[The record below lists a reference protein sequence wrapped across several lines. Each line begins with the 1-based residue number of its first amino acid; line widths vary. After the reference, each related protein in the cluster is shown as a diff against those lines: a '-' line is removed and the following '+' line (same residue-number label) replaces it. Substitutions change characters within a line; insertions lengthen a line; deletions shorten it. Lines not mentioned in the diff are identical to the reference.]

1 MLGISSIMRLV
12 LLPQMYSKQATDMSV
27 LPSIVLYLI
36 PTIVSAALAI
46 NGWRRQTPEAR
57 PFSYLMA
64 AIAIWSLLHTLSVA
78 NPTLE
83 GTLFWAQVQYV
94 GIVAVGP
101 CWLWFAATYARRWER
116 ISIPARALLIVPP
129 LLALAAVLTNGW
141 HHWWWTTVQRDPAR
155 PLVGL
160 AVTRGLPFWVH
171 TVYTYSCV
179 LLGFGLFIH
188 AMLGS
193 RLLYR
198 NQARFVIIGALF
210 PVAGN
215 LAHLMGFQ
223 IRAVDDPTPFLFVA
237 SGLFMFLAMRQY
249 RLLDLTPIAQREIFE
264 ELPDGM
270 LVIDQ
275 RGVLAAINPVAAH
288 LLEIRAAEWLG
299 RPAREL
305 TDHSALGAAL
315 GSLLEPTAGA
325 ATRTAAY
332 SGKHGPR
339 VVEAR
344 HRPIR
349 GKQARA
355 GARLVLLRDMTE
367 RASMERRLDRR
378 LTELTLLNQIAS
390 AANAAAQTDDLL
402 RTISGEIVK
411 TVAWDRIVIGVLQ
424 PDRATLRI
432 AIDESPHQIA
442 TYEGAY
448 VTTPQFALIFD
459 MIQAGKTRI
468 LNSSDPALAGTRM
481 AETMQELKLATML
494 VVPLYQRKQAL
505 GALAVGY
512 TSAQTIAAEDMHLY
526 ETVGK
531 LISDAITRARL
542 YDAANEA
549 SALKSA
555 FLATVSHELRTP
567 LTSIIGYAE
576 MLEHG
581 VFGAPPERT
590 IEPLD
595 HIRYSGQ
602 MLLRMINDI
611 LDFSKMEAGH
621 FSVDCYPVD
630 LATIVHSV
638 AGTLQP
644 QIHER
649 GLTLTLQLAPNMPLV
664 YANSTRL
671 EQILT
676 NLIANAIK
684 FTEQGSITVQ
694 AESSEERVR
703 FSVRD
708 TGIGIA
714 PGDLEQIFRPF
725 HQIDNQLTRRFGGTG
740 LGLAITKRLVELMDG
755 TLLVESTSGSGS
767 TFTCELRVAP
777 VGAIREM
784 AVTLQ

>member
-1 MLGISSIMRLV
+1 
-12 LLPQMYSKQATDMSV
+12 MSA

-36 PTIVSAALAI
+36 PAIASGALAI
-46 NGWRRQTPEAR
+46 YGWRRHTAEAR
-57 PFSYLMA
+57 PFSHLMA

-78 NPTLE
+78 DPTLE
-83 GTLFWAQVQYV
+83 GTLFWAQLQYI

-101 CWLWFAATYARRWER
+101 CWLWFALTYANRWER
-116 ISIPARALLIVPP
+116 VTTATRLLLVVPP
-129 LLALAAVLTNGW
+129 VLALVGVLTNQW
-141 HHWWWTTVQRDPAR
+141 HHLWWTSVQRDPTR
-155 PLVGL
+155 PFVGL
-160 AVTRGLPFWVH
+160 AVTRGLFFWIH
-171 TVYTYSCV
+171 AAYTYTCV
-179 LLGFGLFIH
+179 VFGFGLFIYV
-188 AMLGS
+188 MLGS

-198 NQARFVIIGALF
+198 NQAQFVIVGALF
-210 PVAGN
+210 PVVGN

-223 IRAVDDPTPFLFVA
+223 IHAVDDPTPFLFGA
-237 SGLFMFLAMRQY
+237 SGLFMFLATHHY
-249 RLLDLTPIAQREIFE
+249 RLLDLTPIAQREVFE
-264 ELPDGM
+264 EMPDGM
-270 LVIDQ
+270 LVVDQ
-275 RGVLAAINPVAAH
+275 RGVLATINPAAAR
-288 LLEIRAAEWLG
+288 LLEIEPAEWLG

-305 TDHSALGAAL
+305 IDRSALGTAL
-315 GSLLEPTAGA
+315 GPFLQETST
-325 ATRTAAY
+325 TAARTVTY
-332 SGKHGPR
+332 TSSRGQR

-344 HRPIR
+344 ERPII

-355 GARLVLLRDMTE
+355 GALLLLRDMTE
-367 RASMERRLDRR
+367 RASMERQLDRR

-402 RTISGEIVK
+402 RTITNEIIK
-411 TVAWDRIVIGVLQ
+411 TVAWDRIVIGILQ
-424 PDRATLRI
+424 PDHATLRI
-432 AIDESPHQIA
+432 AIDQSPKEIA
-442 TYEGAY
+442 TNEGAY

-459 MIQAGKTRI
+459 IVQSGRTRV
-468 LNSSDPALAGTRM
+468 LNSADPALAGTRT
-481 AETMQELKLATML
+481 AETMQELNLATML
-494 VVPLYQRKQAL
+494 VVPLYHRKEPL
-505 GALAVGY
+505 GALAVGH
-512 TSAQTIAAEDMHLY
+512 TTAQTIAAEDLHLY

-581 VFGAPPERT
+581 VFGPPPERM

-595 HIRYSGQ
+595 HVRYSGQ

-630 LATIVHSV
+630 LATVIKSV

-644 QIHER
+644 QIHQR
-649 GLTLTLQLAPNMPLV
+649 GLTLSLQLALELPLV
-664 YANSTRL
+664 HANSTRL
-671 EQILT
+671 EQVLT

-694 AESSEERVR
+694 TEYREERVR

-708 TGIGIA
+708 TGIGIV
-714 PGDLEQIFRPF
+714 PGELSQIFLPF
-725 HQIDNQLTRRFGGTG
+725 HQIDSQLTRRFGGTG
-740 LGLAITKRLVELMDG
+740 LGLAISKRLIELMDG
-755 TLLVESTSGSGS
+755 TIAVESTLGIGS
-767 TFTCELRVAP
+767 TFTCALRVAP
-777 VGAIREM
+777 VGVLREL
-784 AVTLQ
+784 AVSLQ